1 MGAYTNLIGERY
13 LRKTL
18 TKVVT
23 SIINESKDLE
33 VDDSRLEKGANVEE
47 NMRNLLKHTQDV
59 VDTIMNSIDD
69 IPVYDI

>member
-1 MGAYTNLIGERY
+1 MSAYTNMIGENY

-18 TKVVT
+18 TKVVNAV
-23 SIINESKDLE
+23 INETKDLE

-59 VDTIMNSIDD
+59 VDAIMNSISD
-69 IPVYDI
+69 IPV